1 MSKCSADETPV
12 CCCMDVGTIMDNSD
26 CTASYSRVFANRAE
40 AEQTLAALTE
50 KARSVESEPCK
61 ITPTFTEES
70 DGVRLDIDFTFACEA
85 EMLIFRWVCVNSSR
99 YVRPCQL
106 LAGAFSFLFFFS
118 LCVIAPTFPFL
129 HLAKCKKMVKTMIRS
144 DHFIYFFTG
153 ECYGSGFTAG
163 YPPGRSYRHC

>member
-61 ITPTFTEES
+61 ISPTFTEES
-70 DGVRLDIDFTFACEA
+70 DG
-85 EMLIFRWVCVNSSR
+85 
-99 YVRPCQL
+99 VRPCQL

-129 HLAKCKKMVKTMIRS
+129 RLAKCKKMVKTMIRS